1 MIIITINSNNS
12 TTINTMATSLAII
25 QRVVVALAQSRNDVV
40 ESSLQI
46 LPLDKVDDATSD
58 SLITWFLEQAYKSNN
73 TEGAQLVIDTFNIK
87 RASVDELPATTKLL
101 LNTSL
106 TRDALQFAIKSIPNR
121 LAVTY
126 YGDLLNSR
134 NDAAAIKAAAILD
147 TILPKMPY
155 EHWQLLLATIDDFM
169 DSGVDDEKYEFHLP
183 LFKVYIETK
192 SAENNVSIQ
201 RPSWISEVG
210 EAGQS
215 LMTCPKDFPS
225 VKDAV
230 ILIINDM
237 RSKKLIDSNDDV
249 NDETFHNNIISQY
262 CISTMVEKHSLLS
275 MMLPNL
281 SLYDDS
287 TMFQA
292 LGPVN
297 SQFTHHQQLLTN
309 SKCNKYGGCRM
320 FTCTE
325 YETMTEQGDDYDI
338 MDQHVVITDWFRGSC
353 DKCSRRIGKRHYAVR
368 QPLLHGG
375 WRGCYCGFECLEKII
390 TNKHEAMMVGRMKE
404 QLEVLTIRDH

>member
-1 MIIITINSNNS
+1 
-12 TTINTMATSLAII
+12 MATSLIII
-25 QRVVVALAQSRNDVV
+25 QHIVVALAQSRNDVV
-40 ESSLQI
+40 DSSLQS
-46 LPLDKVDDATSD
+46 LPLDKVDDSTSD

-73 TEGAQLVIDTFNIK
+73 TEGARVVIDVFNIK
-87 RASVDELPATTKLL
+87 RASVDELPAITKLL

-106 TRDALQFAIKSIPNR
+106 SRDALQFAIKSMPDR
-121 LAVTY
+121 QVVTY
-126 YGDLLNSR
+126 YSDLLNSR
-134 NDAAAIKAAAILD
+134 NDAAAIKAATILD
-147 TILPKMPY
+147 TILPNMPY

-169 DSGVDDEKYEFHLP
+169 DSGVDDEQYEFHLP

-192 SAENNVSIQ
+192 SAENNVCIQ
-201 RPSWISEVG
+201 RPSWISEAVKLS
-210 EAGQS
+210 QP
-215 LMTCPKDFPS
+215 LMTCPKNFPS

-230 ILIINDM
+230 MLIINDM
-237 RSKKLIDSNDDV
+237 RSKKLIDSNDDA
-249 NDETFHNNIISQY
+249 NDETFQNNIISQY
-262 CISTMVEKHSLLS
+262 CISTMTEKHSLLS
-275 MMLPNL
+275 TLIPNL

-287 TMFQA
+287 VVFQE

-297 SQFTHHQQLLTN
+297 SQFTHHSQLLTN

-338 MDQHVVITDWFRGSC
+338 MDQHMVISDWFRGSC

-375 WRGCYCGFECLEKII
+375 WRGCYCSFECLEKII
-390 TNKHEAMMVGRMKE
+390 TNNHEAMMVGRMKE
-404 QLEVLTIRDH
+404 QLEVLTIHEH